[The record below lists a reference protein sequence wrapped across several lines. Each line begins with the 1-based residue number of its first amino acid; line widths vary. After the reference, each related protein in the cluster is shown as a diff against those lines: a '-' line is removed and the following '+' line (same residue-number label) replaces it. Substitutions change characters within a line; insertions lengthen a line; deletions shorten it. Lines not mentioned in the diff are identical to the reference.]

1 MDIRL
6 NYIILQSIEG
16 HEHIFLAHD
25 GKEMRKKTV
34 KKAHAAPPPPPPSNF
49 GSKRYTIGAK
59 ACPKLLKWQRFKFKG
74 T

>member
-25 GKEMRKKTV
+25 GKEMSKKTV
-34 KKAHAAPPPPPPSNF
+34 KEAHAAPPPLPLPILAP
-49 GSKRYTIGAK
+49 RDT
-59 ACPKLLKWQRFKFKG
+59 LLVQKPVQNC
-74 T
+74 